1 MRAII
6 ATDFG
11 GHLLKLIWL
20 TENKTGA
27 SAGICDRIPNP
38 HATYHKDGTYHYK
51 ITSKGRV
58 LKIFPEKR
66 APLRAIATTEQLL
79 STATFYLHDIMT
91 RLPRFSPN
99 RRVDALLV
107 LGQSVFSDIACA
119 SFSICIVHRA
129 YEAKFVTEAYSSY
142 EDGSFMVV
150 AVNLFALHELTEHQ
164 LGVIIYKR
172 RKAT

>member
-1 MRAII
+1 
-6 ATDFG
+6 
-11 GHLLKLIWL
+11 
-20 TENKTGA
+20 
-27 SAGICDRIPNP
+27 
-38 HATYHKDGTYHYK
+38 HATYHVDGTYHHK
-51 ITSKGRV
+51 FTSKGRV
-58 LKIFPEKR
+58 LKIAPEKKV
-66 APLRAIATTEQLL
+66 PLKDIATEQQLL
-79 STATFYLHDIMT
+79 ATGFFYIDDIIT
-91 RLPRFSPN
+91 RLPRFTPD
-99 RRVDALLV
+99 RRIDALLV

-150 AVNLFALHELTEHQ
+150 AVNLFALHEFTEHQ